1 MNESTDENAAKTIE
15 FPAEFTVEQKT
26 VMEALLAGLN
36 PAAAARAA
44 GVHRSTVSRW
54 ISQGGAFHRMLRE
67 EQAKQLRETKRE
79 ALSMAAAAAK
89 RGREG
94 DPRWGRSGG
103 DRGAPRPGC
112 LLGVNLFSVGSA
124 VSPFSVVVLCRGD
137 DQRRLS
143 G

>member
-79 ALSMAAAAAK
+79 ALSIAAEAANVVVRAI
-89 RGREG
+89 R
-94 DPRWGRSGG
+94 GG
-103 DRGAPRPGC
+103 DVRAAIAV
-112 LLGVNLFSVGSA
+112 LHALGVYLA
-124 VSPFSVVVLCRGD
+124 
-137 DQRRLS
+137 
-143 G
+143 